1 MYGFNIAKFSS
12 HLNQYGTIQTNK
24 FLVEIPPP
32 KILSGSSQ
40 VTEVMLNRANAVR
53 IPGVNFDLQNT
64 FRYGVGPQQKFP
76 TNVNFSDVDI
86 TFVDTAKNDLWKQFT
101 VWMNGIFDFTGS
113 SGGSQASYQTEYKSY
128 YETDVIIYVFDNEGI
143 QRTAVVLKEAYPVS
157 ITDVSLSWGDNNKLY
172 EFGTRFTYREWYY
185 SGYNVS
191 QFRSGSLL
199 SPSQT
204 AQVIPQRTESPR
216 TPTPT
221 REVPQTQLNPGG
233 MTPEVQRTRREN
245 FGVRGNAGGFYGSA
259 PAEPPAS

>member
-12 HLNQYGTIQTNK
+12 HLNQFGTIQTNK
-24 FLVEIPPP
+24 FLVEISPP
-32 KILSGSSQ
+32 KILVGSSQ

-86 TFVDTAKNDLWKQFT
+86 TFVDTVKNDLWKQFT

-113 SGGSQASYQTEYKSY
+113 YGGSQASYQTEYRSY

-216 TPTPT
+216 NPEPRPPRSDPFGLNATPGNETGTPG
-221 REVPQTQLNPGG
+221 PANYGAF
-233 MTPEVQRTRREN
+233 N
-245 FGVRGNAGGFYGSA
+245 F
-259 PAEPPAS
+259 